1 MIKDDTTPDTA
12 GATTEV
18 TITDGLTRDV
28 FGFKTGTML
37 DNTEV
42 RVTTD
47 SHPLV
52 TISLSF
58 RLFWVEL
65 LGSGEESSA
74 LEASF

>member
-1 MIKDDTTPDTA
+1 MIKDDTTPDAA

-42 RVTTD
+42 RVITV
-47 SHPLV
+47 SYPLV
-52 TISLSF
+52 TINLSL

-65 LGSGEESSA
+65 LGSGEECSA
-74 LEASF
+74 WEASS

>member
-1 MIKDDTTPDTA
+1 MIKDDTTPDAA

-42 RVTTD
+42 RVITD
-47 SHPLV
+47 SL
-52 TISLSF
+52 TSIGDNKSF
-58 RLFWVEL
+58 
-65 LGSGEESSA
+65 S
-74 LEASF
+74 

>member
-1 MIKDDTTPDTA
+1 MIKDDTTPDAA
-12 GATTEV
+12 GSTTEV

-42 RVTTD
+42 RVITV
-47 SHPLV
+47 SYPLV
-52 TISLSF
+52 TINLSL

-65 LGSGEESSA
+65 LGSGEECSA
-74 LEASF
+74 WEASF

>member
-1 MIKDDTTPDTA
+1 MIKDDTTPDA
-12 GATTEV
+12 VGATTEV

-42 RVTTD
+42 RVITD

-58 RLFWVEL
+58 RPFLVEL
-65 LGSGEESSA
+65 LGSGEECSA
-74 LEASF
+74 WEASS

>member
-1 MIKDDTTPDTA
+1 MIKDDTTPDAA

-42 RVTTD
+42 RVITD
-47 SHPLV
+47 SLTSLYPL
-52 TISLSF
+52 F
-58 RLFWVEL
+58 EL
-65 LGSGEESSA
+65 KKRMKENEMD
-74 LEASF
+74 